1 MSALRRRWRAGKL
14 RWRAGKLRRAH
25 FRGKLRRITSWAFN
39 CFFYFMLCWMVI
51 T

>member
-1 MSALRRRWRAGKL
+1 MSALWRRWRAG
-14 RWRAGKLRRAH
+14 AF

-51 T
+51 TQP